1 MIWMAAGEH
10 LVQANVGELPETVSK
25 WTYYMELI
33 HIYIAPELGICQNM
47 SDVNSHGAKSEHL
60 PNRNEGLDLSHCS
73 GEFISD
79 SDCSIDP
86 YWAVIHRT

>member
-1 MIWMAAGEH
+1 MAAGEH

-47 SDVNSHGAKSEHL
+47 SDVTPMGPSQNICLTEM
-60 PNRNEGLDLSHCS
+60 RDL
-73 GEFISD
+73 ISATALG
-79 SDCSIDP
+79 SVFQTLI
-86 YWAVIHRT
+86 AV